1 MKIEYDAERD
11 LLYIYFQKTKKK
23 VAKTKTILPG
33 INADFDMEE
42 KLLGLE
48 IIDASEFIDEKIEFD
63 LFQVKRSA

>member
-23 VAKTKTILPG
+23 VAKTKTVIPG
-33 INADFDMEE
+33 VHADFDMEE

-63 LFQVKRSA
+63 LFQVERSA